1 MRKRLSCWLFSVVKL
16 LDFPSNSQFKNHNK
30 NSIVDWL
37 VRNLRGK
44 KINKKDCR
52 SFLMDSLCIFL
63 RFIAILAWNLFRHPV
78 VVVAAKLFFI
88 LILQGFCIMCSKPN
102 FCNNGLATRASAGLY
117 KKAKAPVALL
127 LLQITY
133 A

>member
-1 MRKRLSCWLFSVVKL
+1 
-16 LDFPSNSQFKNHNK
+16 
-30 NSIVDWL
+30 
-37 VRNLRGK
+37 
-44 KINKKDCR
+44 
-52 SFLMDSLCIFL
+52 MDSLCIFL
-63 RFIAILAWNLFRHPV
+63 RFIAILAWNLFRHP

-133 A
+133 AWIPNLIGCNEV

>member
-1 MRKRLSCWLFSVVKL
+1 
-16 LDFPSNSQFKNHNK
+16 
-30 NSIVDWL
+30 
-37 VRNLRGK
+37 
-44 KINKKDCR
+44 
-52 SFLMDSLCIFL
+52 MDSLCIFL
-63 RFIAILAWNLFRHPV
+63 RFIAILVWNLFGHP

-133 A
+133 AWIPNLIGCNEV

>member
-1 MRKRLSCWLFSVVKL
+1 MVGSEFTREKNQQKRLQIIFNGLTLHFFLGL
-16 LDFPSNSQFKNHNK
+16 LL
-30 NSIVDWL
+30 IL
-37 VRNLRGK
+37 VY
-44 KINKKDCR
+44 
-52 SFLMDSLCIFL
+52 
-63 RFIAILAWNLFRHPV
+63 NLFGHP
-78 VVVAAKLFFI
+78 VVAAKLFFI

-133 A
+133 AWIPNLIGCNEV